1 MKQTTLLTL
10 LATAM
15 GCTLGVAQTTTTTSS
30 TNPVTGTT
38 TTQQTTTSSAGTI
51 SSYSPG
57 TDYVTFRGATDTA
70 PVRYYYDKSTTIVDP
85 AGHTVA
91 WTDVRPDM
99 PATFYYDRIGDRTVV
114 RRIVLSQPVVMEKE
128 TTTTTTTTTERH

>member
-10 LATAM
+10 LAATM
-15 GCTLGVAQTTTTTSS
+15 GCSLAFAQTSTTTTS

-38 TTQQTTTSSAGTI
+38 TSETTTTAAPGTI
-51 SSYSPG
+51 TAYSPG
-57 TDYVTFRGATDTA
+57 TDYVTFRGTTATE

-91 WTDVRPDM
+91 WTDIRPDM
-99 PATFYYDRIGDRTVV
+99 PATFYYAKSGDRVVV
-114 RRIVLSQPVVMEKE
+114 RKIVLSKPVVVEKE
-128 TTTTTTTTTERH
+128 TTTTTTTTRP